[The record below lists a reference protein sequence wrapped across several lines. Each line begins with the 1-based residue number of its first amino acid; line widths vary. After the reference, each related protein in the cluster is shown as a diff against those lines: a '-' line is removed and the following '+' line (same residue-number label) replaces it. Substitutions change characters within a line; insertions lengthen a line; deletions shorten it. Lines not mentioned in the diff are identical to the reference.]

1 MGLAAVVVGVEA
13 TTGDREDDA
22 SAFLAGEPLPFVNG
36 SQTYD
41 DDPKKSRIPIFIVFD
56 CM

>member
-1 MGLAAVVVGVEA
+1 VGLAAVVVGVGA

-22 SAFLAGEPLPFVNG
+22 SAFLPGEPLTFMNG

-41 DDPKKSRIPIFIVFD
+41 DDPKKSRIPILIV
-56 CM
+56 